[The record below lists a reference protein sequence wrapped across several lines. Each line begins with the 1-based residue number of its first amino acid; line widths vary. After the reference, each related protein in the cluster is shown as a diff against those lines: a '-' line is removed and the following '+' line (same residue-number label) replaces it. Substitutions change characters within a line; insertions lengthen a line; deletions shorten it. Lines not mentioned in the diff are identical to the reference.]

1 MCTLEH
7 GVLVERQ
14 ARIHFGG
21 NAARNHIE
29 DFLAHGDA
37 ETVAGQAH
45 VALAVADASVQQLGV
60 SRDGGGFEQQG
71 RVGGGVDRLDPG
83 DRFEV
88 AGVGN
93 HGGHLFELFQ
103 LGSHGCALS
112 CGFDDITRAL
122 TATQG
127 HQGVTG
133 SPGATT

>member
-7 GVLVERQ
+7 GIGVERE

-21 NAARNHIE
+21 DTARDHFQNFLTHCNAK
-29 DFLAHGDA
+29 
-37 ETVAGQAH
+37 TVTGQAH
-45 VALAVADASVQQLGV
+45 IALAVADAGVQQLGI
-60 SRDGGGFEQQG
+60 GGNGCGFEQQG
-71 RVGGGVDRLDPG
+71 RVGGCVYRFNAS

-103 LGSHGCALS
+103 LGSHGRALS
-112 CGFDDITRAL
+112 YGSDDITRAL

-127 HQGVTG
+127 RVRV
-133 SPGATT
+133 SMAPMATT